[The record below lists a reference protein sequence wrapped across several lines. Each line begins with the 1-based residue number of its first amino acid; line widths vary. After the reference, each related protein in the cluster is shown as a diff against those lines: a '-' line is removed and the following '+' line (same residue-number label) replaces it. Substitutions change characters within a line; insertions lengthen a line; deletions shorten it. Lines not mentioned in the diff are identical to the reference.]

1 MDLNLTE
8 EQIMLRDSAKE
19 FLAIECPRSLGRDME
34 NSESGHDKDLWE
46 KMADLGWMGLV
57 LPEDYG
63 GIGMTF
69 QDMSIILEEMG
80 AYLLPGPYF
89 STVVLCGQAI
99 RDFGSENQK
108 SEYLN
113 QVATGEIVMAL
124 AMTETSGSYD
134 ANTTRMTFELDG
146 DEFILNGTKMFVLD
160 GQSADY
166 FLVLARSKVEG
177 GISDGETAFFIV
189 DANASGIKST
199 PLHVMGI
206 DKQSRVEFE
215 SVRIPQSNLVGEIG
229 RGGEIAERL
238 IVWGGIGKCLE
249 AIGGAQV
256 AMDMAVDYVKRRPA
270 FGKRVGNF
278 QVIQH
283 YCANML
289 KDLETSRNLV
299 YQAAWLIS
307 EGRYDDPKIYIAK
320 AWINGAYRRIT
331 TLAHQCHGGISTIKE
346 MDLHLYY
353 KKAMINES
361 LFGDTRFHWARVS
374 NYIDI

>member
-19 FLAIECPRSLGRDME
+19 FLSVECPRTLVRNME
-34 NSESGHDKDLWE
+34 NSESGHDQDLWG
-46 KMADLGWMGLV
+46 KMAELGWMGLV

-80 AYLLPGPYF
+80 NYLLPGPYF

-108 SEYLN
+108 TEYLN
-113 QVATGEIVMAL
+113 QIANGEIVMAL
-124 AMTETSGSYD
+124 AMTETNGSYD
-134 ANTTRMTFELDG
+134 VNATRTAFVSDG
-146 DEFILNGTKMFVLD
+146 DDFILNGTKMFVVD

-166 FLVLARSKVEG
+166 FLVLARSDVGSSE
-177 GISDGETAFFIV
+177 SDATTAFFIV
-189 DANASGIKST
+189 DANANGIKST
-199 PLHVMGI
+199 SLNVMGI
-206 DKQSRVEFE
+206 DKQSRVDFDT
-215 SVRIPQSNLVGEIG
+215 VRVPQNCLVGEIG
-229 RGGEIAERL
+229 QGSEIAERL

-256 AMDMAVDYVKRRPA
+256 AIDMAVDYVKRRPA

-278 QVIQH
+278 QAIQH

-289 KDLETSRNLV
+289 KDLETSKTLA
-299 YQAAWLIS
+299 YQAAWLVS
-307 EGRYDDPKIYIAK
+307 EGRYDEPEIYIAK

-331 TLAHQCHGGISTIKE
+331 TLAHQCHGGIGTIKE

-361 LFGDTRFHWARVS
+361 LFGDTRFHWTRVS
-374 NYIDI
+374 KYIDI

>member
-1 MDLNLTE
+1 
-8 EQIMLRDSAKE
+8 
-19 FLAIECPRSLGRDME
+19 
-34 NSESGHDKDLWE
+34 
-46 KMADLGWMGLV
+46 
-57 LPEDYG
+57 
-63 GIGMTF
+63 
-69 QDMSIILEEMG
+69 
-80 AYLLPGPYF
+80 
-89 STVVLCGQAI
+89 
-99 RDFGSENQK
+99 
-108 SEYLN
+108 
-113 QVATGEIVMAL
+113 
-124 AMTETSGSYD
+124 
-134 ANTTRMTFELDG
+134 
-146 DEFILNGTKMFVLD
+146 
-160 GQSADY
+160 
-166 FLVLARSKVEG
+166 
-177 GISDGETAFFIV
+177 
-189 DANASGIKST
+189 
-199 PLHVMGI
+199 MGI

>member
-1 MDLNLTE
+1 
-8 EQIMLRDSAKE
+8 
-19 FLAIECPRSLGRDME
+19 
-34 NSESGHDKDLWE
+34 
-46 KMADLGWMGLV
+46 MALV

-99 RDFGSENQK
+99 RDFGSDDQK
-108 SEYLN
+108 AEYLN
-113 QVATGEIVMAL
+113 QIAEGEVVMAL
-124 AMTETSGSYD
+124 AMTETNGSYD
-134 ANTTRMTFELDG
+134 INFTEMTFRHDG
-146 DEFILNGTKMFVLD
+146 GEFILNGTKMFVVD

-166 FLVLARSKVEG
+166 FLVSACSGVD
-177 GISDGETAFFIV
+177 DGESGVATAFFIV
-189 DANASGIKST
+189 NANAPGIVTT
-199 PLHVMGI
+199 PLDIMGI
-206 DKQSRVEFE
+206 DKQSRVNFDN
-215 SVRIPQSNLVGEIG
+215 VRVPQNRLVGEIG
-229 RGGEIAERL
+229 FGHEIAERL
-238 IVWGGIGKCLE
+238 IIWGGIGKCLE
-249 AIGGAQV
+249 AIGGAQI

-278 QVIQH
+278 QSIQH
-283 YCANML
+283 HCANML
-289 KDLETSRNLV
+289 KDLETSRILA

-307 EGRYDDPKIYIAK
+307 EGRYDEPDIYIAK

-374 NYIDI
+374 RYIDI